1 MRRLSISDKGMF
13 IPEEGEIFFAEVP
26 YKCIDIRVKTLVS
39 KDNEPCTNCA
49 FRRGKI
55 VVLCGGVM
63 CLKEGV
69 QYTFRR
75 VHDGKI

>member
-13 IPEEGEIFFAEVP
+13 IPEEG
-26 YKCIDIRVKTLVS
+26 
-39 KDNEPCTNCA
+39 
-49 FRRGKI
+49 
-55 VVLCGGVM
+55 
-63 CLKEGV
+63 V